1 MENNV
6 QIFNN
11 EEFGKIRI
19 VNVNNEPW
27 FVGRDVAE
35 ALGYSNASKAVMTHV
50 DDEDK
55 TFSMV
60 DIADSQNG
68 NVSVGQTKTALINES
83 GLYSLVIS
91 SKLESAKKFKKWVT
105 SEVLPTIRKTGGYVN
120 SDELFIETYFEGSS
134 EETKNILRL
143 NLSKIRQLN
152 EEKRQLQQTVAV
164 QNQQITE
171 MKPKVTYYDIVL
183 QCPDTIAISV
193 IAKDYGKSAKWMNNY
208 LNTKGIQY
216 KQGDVW
222 LLYQK
227 YAEKGYTKTKTIV
240 YDGVDANNHSKIHTY
255 WTQKG
260 RLFIYDL
267 MKSDG
272 NLPLIE
278 QEQ

>member
-11 EEFGKIRI
+11 EEFGKIRV

-27 FVGRDVAE
+27 FVGKDVAE
-35 ALGYSNASKAVMTHV
+35 SLGYRSGKAPVNAVANHV
-50 DDEDK
+50 DPEDK
-55 TFSMV
+55 GVTEMMTPGGRQKV
-60 DIADSQNG
+60 TI
-68 NVSVGQTKTALINES
+68 INES
-83 GLYSLVIS
+83 GVYALVFS
-91 SKLESAKKFKKWVT
+91 SKLESAKRFKRWVT

-120 SDELFIETYFEGSS
+120 NDELFIETYFSQVDES
-134 EETKNILRL
+134 TKSMLRSTL
-143 NLSKIRQLN
+143 ATVREVN
-152 EEKRQLQQTVAV
+152 EKNRQLQQTVAV

>member
-1 MENNV
+1 MANDIQV
-6 QIFNN
+6 FTN
-11 EEFGKIRI
+11 EEFGEIRTI
-19 VNVNNEPW
+19 NIDNEPW
-27 FVGRDVAE
+27 FVGKDVAK
-35 ALGYSNASKAVMTHV
+35 ALGYVDVAHSILDHVEEEDRTNSKTQG
-50 DDEDK
+50 
-55 TFSMV
+55 
-60 DIADSQNG
+60 QNDPEF
-68 NVSVGQTKTALINES
+68 GQRGTWLINES
-83 GLYSLVIS
+83 GLYSLIMS
-91 SKLESAKKFKKWVT
+91 SKLESAKRFKRWVT

-120 SDELFIETYFEGSS
+120 NDELFIDTYFEGAD
-134 EETKNILRL
+134 EQTKSILRL
-143 NLSKIRQLN
+143 NLAQIRRLN

-183 QCPDTIAISV
+183 QCTDTIPISV
-193 IAKDYGKSAKWMNNY
+193 IAKDYGKFAKWMNNY

-272 NLPLIE
+272 ILPLIE
-278 QEQ
+278 QQ

>member
-83 GLYSLVIS
+83 GLYSLVMS

-152 EEKRQLQQTVAV
+152 EESVNFSKQLRYKLSRLQKW
-164 QNQQITE
+164 NQ
-171 MKPKVTYYDIVL
+171 
-183 QCPDTIAISV
+183 
-193 IAKDYGKSAKWMNNY
+193 
-208 LNTKGIQY
+208 
-216 KQGDVW
+216 
-222 LLYQK
+222 
-227 YAEKGYTKTKTIV
+227 
-240 YDGVDANNHSKIHTY
+240 
-255 WTQKG
+255 
-260 RLFIYDL
+260 R
-267 MKSDG
+267 
-272 NLPLIE
+272 
-278 QEQ
+278 

>member
-1 MENNV
+1 MANDV
-6 QIFNN
+6 QVFTN
-11 EEFGKIRI
+11 EEFGEIRTI
-19 VNVNNEPW
+19 NIDNEPW
-27 FVGRDVAE
+27 FVGKDVAK
-35 ALGYSNASKAVMTHV
+35 ALGYVDVAHSILDHVEEEDRTNSKTQG
-50 DDEDK
+50 
-55 TFSMV
+55 
-60 DIADSQNG
+60 QNDPEF
-68 NVSVGQTKTALINES
+68 GQRGTWLINES
-83 GLYSLVIS
+83 GLYSLIMS
-91 SKLESAKKFKKWVT
+91 SKLESAKRFKRWVT

-120 SDELFIETYFEGSS
+120 NDELFIDTYFEGAD
-134 EETKNILRL
+134 EQTKSILRL
-143 NLSKIRQLN
+143 NLAQIRRLN

-183 QCPDTIAISV
+183 QCTDTIPISV

-208 LNTKGIQY
+208 LNTKGIQH

-272 NLPLIE
+272 ILPLIE
-278 QEQ
+278 QQ

>member
-1 MENNV
+1 MANDV
-6 QIFNN
+6 QIFTN
-11 EEFGKIRI
+11 EEFGEIRTI
-19 VNVNNEPW
+19 NIDNEPW
-27 FVGRDVAE
+27 FVGKDVAK
-35 ALGYSNASKAVMTHV
+35 ALGYVDVAHSILDHVEEEDRTNSKTQG
-50 DDEDK
+50 
-55 TFSMV
+55 
-60 DIADSQNG
+60 QNDPEF
-68 NVSVGQTKTALINES
+68 GQRGTWLINES
-83 GLYSLVIS
+83 GLYSLIMS
-91 SKLESAKKFKKWVT
+91 SKLESAKRFKRWVT

-120 SDELFIETYFEGSS
+120 NDELFIDTYFEGAD
-134 EETKNILRL
+134 EQTKSILRL
-143 NLSKIRQLN
+143 NLAPIRRLN

-183 QCPDTIAISV
+183 QCTDTIPISV

-272 NLPLIE
+272 ILPLIE
-278 QEQ
+278 QQ

>member
-1 MENNV
+1 MANDV
-6 QIFNN
+6 QIFTN
-11 EEFGKIRI
+11 EEFGEIRTI
-19 VNVNNEPW
+19 NIDNEPW
-27 FVGRDVAE
+27 FVGKDVAK
-35 ALGYSNASKAVMTHV
+35 ALGYVDVAHSILDHVEEEDRTNSKTQG
-50 DDEDK
+50 
-55 TFSMV
+55 
-60 DIADSQNG
+60 QNDPEF
-68 NVSVGQTKTALINES
+68 GQRGTWLINES
-83 GLYSLVIS
+83 GLYSLIMS
-91 SKLESAKKFKKWVT
+91 SKLESAKHFKRWVT

-120 SDELFIETYFEGSS
+120 NDELFIDTYFEGAD
-134 EETKNILRL
+134 EQTKSILRL
-143 NLSKIRQLN
+143 NLAQIRRLN

-183 QCPDTIAISV
+183 QCTDTIPISV

-240 YDGVDANNHSKIHTY
+240 YDDIDANNHSKIHTY

-272 NLPLIE
+272 ILPLIE
-278 QEQ
+278 QQ

>member
-1 MENNV
+1 MANDV
-6 QIFNN
+6 QIFTN
-11 EEFGKIRI
+11 EEFGEIRT
-19 VNVNNEPW
+19 VNIDDEPW
-27 FVGRDVAE
+27 FVGKDVAK
-35 ALGYSNASKAVMTHV
+35 ALGYSNSRDALSKHV
-50 DDEDK
+50 DDEDRGVAK
-55 TFSMV
+55 CDTLGGAQDFV
-60 DIADSQNG
+60 
-68 NVSVGQTKTALINES
+68 VINES
-83 GLYSLVIS
+83 GVYSLVFG
-91 SKLESAKKFKKWVT
+91 SKLENAKHFKRWVT

-134 EETKNILRL
+134 EEIKNILRL

-164 QNQQITE
+164 QTQQITE
-171 MKPKVTYYDIVL
+171 MEPKVTYYDIVL
-183 QCPDTIAISV
+183 QCTDTIPISV
-193 IAKDYGKSAKWMNNY
+193 IAKDYGKSAKWMNHY
-208 LNTKGIQY
+208 LRTKGIQY

-240 YDGVDANNHSKIHTY
+240 YDSFDANNHAKIHTY

-272 NLPLIE
+272 ILPLIE
-278 QEQ
+278 QQ

>member
-1 MENNV
+1 MANDV
-6 QIFNN
+6 QIFTN
-11 EEFGKIRI
+11 EEFGEIRTI
-19 VNVNNEPW
+19 NIDNEPW
-27 FVGRDVAE
+27 FVGKDVAK
-35 ALGYSNASKAVMTHV
+35 ALGYVDVAHSILDHVEEEDRTNSKTQG
-50 DDEDK
+50 
-55 TFSMV
+55 
-60 DIADSQNG
+60 QNDPEF
-68 NVSVGQTKTALINES
+68 GQRGTWLINES
-83 GLYSLVIS
+83 GLYSLIMS
-91 SKLESAKKFKKWVT
+91 SKLESAKRFKRWVT

-120 SDELFIETYFEGSS
+120 NDELFIETYFEGAD
-134 EETKNILRL
+134 EQTKSILRL
-143 NLSKIRQLN
+143 NLAQIRRLN

-171 MKPKVTYYDIVL
+171 MKPKVTYYDVVL
-183 QCPDTIAISV
+183 QCTDTIPISV

-272 NLPLIE
+272 ILPLIE
-278 QEQ
+278 QQQ

>member
-11 EEFGKIRI
+11 EEFGKIRV

-27 FVGRDVAE
+27 FVGKDVAE
-35 ALGYSNASKAVMTHV
+35 SLGYRSGKAPVNAVANHV
-50 DDEDK
+50 DPEDK
-55 TFSMV
+55 GVTEMMTPGGR
-60 DIADSQNG
+60 QN
-68 NVSVGQTKTALINES
+68 VTIINES
-83 GLYSLVIS
+83 GVYALVFS
-91 SKLESAKKFKKWVT
+91 SKLESAKRFKRWVT

-120 SDELFIETYFEGSS
+120 NDELFIETYFSQVDES
-134 EETKNILRL
+134 TKSMLRSTL
-143 NLSKIRQLN
+143 ATVREVN
-152 EEKRQLQQTVAV
+152 EKNRQLQQTVAV

-255 WTQKG
+255 WT
-260 RLFIYDL
+260 
-267 MKSDG
+267 
-272 NLPLIE
+272 
-278 QEQ
+278 

>member
-1 MENNV
+1 MANDV
-6 QIFNN
+6 QIFTN
-11 EEFGKIRI
+11 EEFGEIRTI
-19 VNVNNEPW
+19 NIDNEPW
-27 FVGRDVAE
+27 FVGKDVAK
-35 ALGYSNASKAVMTHV
+35 ALGYVDVAHSILDHVEEEDRTNSKTQG
-50 DDEDK
+50 
-55 TFSMV
+55 
-60 DIADSQNG
+60 QNDPEF
-68 NVSVGQTKTALINES
+68 GQRGTWLINES
-83 GLYSLVIS
+83 GLYSLIMS
-91 SKLESAKKFKKWVT
+91 SKLENAKRFKRWVT

-120 SDELFIETYFEGSS
+120 NDELFIDTYFEGAD
-134 EETKNILRL
+134 EQTKSILRL
-143 NLSKIRQLN
+143 NLAQIRRLN

-183 QCPDTIAISV
+183 QCTDTIPISV

-272 NLPLIE
+272 ILPLIE
-278 QEQ
+278 QQ

>member
-1 MENNV
+1 MANDV
-6 QIFNN
+6 QIFTN
-11 EEFGKIRI
+11 EEFGEIRTI
-19 VNVNNEPW
+19 NIDNEPL
-27 FVGRDVAE
+27 FVGKDVAK
-35 ALGYSNASKAVMTHV
+35 ALGYVDVAHSILDHVEEEDRTNSKTQG
-50 DDEDK
+50 
-55 TFSMV
+55 
-60 DIADSQNG
+60 QNDPKF
-68 NVSVGQTKTALINES
+68 GQRGTWLINES
-83 GLYSLVIS
+83 GLYSLIMS
-91 SKLESAKKFKKWVT
+91 SKLESAKRFKRWVT

-120 SDELFIETYFEGSS
+120 NDELFIDTYFEGAD
-134 EETKNILRL
+134 EQTKSILRL
-143 NLSKIRQLN
+143 NLAQIRRLN

-164 QNQQITE
+164 HNQQITE

-183 QCPDTIAISV
+183 QCTDTIPISV

-272 NLPLIE
+272 ILPLIE
-278 QEQ
+278 QQ

>member
-11 EEFGKIRI
+11 EEFGKIRV

-27 FVGRDVAE
+27 FVGKDVAE
-35 ALGYSNASKAVMTHV
+35 SLGYRSGKAPVNAVANHV
-50 DDEDK
+50 DPEDK
-55 TFSMV
+55 GVTEMMTPGGR
-60 DIADSQNG
+60 QN
-68 NVSVGQTKTALINES
+68 VTIINES
-83 GLYSLVIS
+83 GVYALVFS
-91 SKLESAKKFKKWVT
+91 SKLESAKRFKRWVT

-120 SDELFIETYFEGSS
+120 NDELFIETYFSQVDES
-134 EETKNILRL
+134 TKSMLRSTL
-143 NLSKIRQLN
+143 ATVREVN
-152 EEKRQLQQTVAV
+152 EKNRQLQQTVAV

>member
-1 MENNV
+1 MANDV
-6 QIFNN
+6 QIFTN
-11 EEFGKIRI
+11 EEFGEIRTI
-19 VNVNNEPW
+19 NIDNEPL
-27 FVGRDVAE
+27 FVGKDVAK
-35 ALGYSNASKAVMTHV
+35 ALGYVDVAHSILDHVEEEDRTNSKTQG
-50 DDEDK
+50 
-55 TFSMV
+55 
-60 DIADSQNG
+60 QNDPKF
-68 NVSVGQTKTALINES
+68 GQRGTWLINES
-83 GLYSLVIS
+83 GLYSLIMS
-91 SKLESAKKFKKWVT
+91 SKLESAKRFKRWVT

-120 SDELFIETYFEGSS
+120 NDELFIDTYFEGAD
-134 EETKNILRL
+134 EQTKSILRL
-143 NLSKIRQLN
+143 NLAQIRRLN
-152 EEKRQLQQTVAV
+152 EEKRQLQETVAV

-183 QCPDTIAISV
+183 QCTDTIPISV

-272 NLPLIE
+272 ILPLIE
-278 QEQ
+278 QQ

>member
-1 MENNV
+1 MANDV
-6 QIFNN
+6 QIFTN
-11 EEFGKIRI
+11 EEFGEIRTI
-19 VNVNNEPW
+19 NIDNEPW
-27 FVGRDVAE
+27 FVGKDVAK
-35 ALGYSNASKAVMTHV
+35 ALGYVDVAHSILDHVEEEDRTNSKTQG
-50 DDEDK
+50 
-55 TFSMV
+55 
-60 DIADSQNG
+60 QNDPEF
-68 NVSVGQTKTALINES
+68 GQRGTWLINES
-83 GLYSLVIS
+83 GLYSLIMS
-91 SKLESAKKFKKWVT
+91 SKLESAKRFKRWVT

-120 SDELFIETYFEGSS
+120 NDELFIDTYFEGAD
-134 EETKNILRL
+134 EQTKSILRL
-143 NLSKIRQLN
+143 NLAQIRQLN

-183 QCPDTIAISV
+183 QCTDTIPISV

-272 NLPLIE
+272 ILPLIE
-278 QEQ
+278 QQ

>member
-1 MENNV
+1 MANDV
-6 QIFNN
+6 QIFTN
-11 EEFGKIRI
+11 EEFGEIRTI
-19 VNVNNEPW
+19 NIDNEPW
-27 FVGRDVAE
+27 FVGKDVAK
-35 ALGYSNASKAVMTHV
+35 ALGYVDVAHSILDHVEEEDRTNSKTQG
-50 DDEDK
+50 
-55 TFSMV
+55 
-60 DIADSQNG
+60 QNDPEF
-68 NVSVGQTKTALINES
+68 GQRGTWLINES
-83 GLYSLVIS
+83 GLYSLIMS
-91 SKLESAKKFKKWVT
+91 SKLESAKRFKRWVT

-120 SDELFIETYFEGSS
+120 NDELFIDTYFEGAD
-134 EETKNILRL
+134 EQTKSILRL
-143 NLSKIRQLN
+143 NLAQIRRLN

-183 QCPDTIAISV
+183 QCTDTIPISV

-272 NLPLIE
+272 ILPLIE
-278 QEQ
+278 QQ